1 MRRGIA
7 AVLLAAACGGA
18 PDPPEPPPPLPRGL
32 ERAVHEYFHLRK
44 RALVAGD
51 PAPLL
56 ARYPRLADT
65 TARRQG
71 VNAEVWLA
79 RSRGAAPG
87 PRYIDADVDARAAG
101 PMEFLLR
108 GDSARVRV
116 RGREMFLLEDYT
128 PSGGEFDLTLH
139 LVRRGDGW
147 EVVRTDEVTLAE
159 LHHPRSRDSAR

>member
-7 AVLLAAACGGA
+7 AALLLAACGGA
-18 PDPPEPPPPLPRGL
+18 PDPPEPPPPLPREL

-44 RALVAGD
+44 RALLTGD

-79 RSRGAAPG
+79 RSRGASRN
-87 PRYIDADVDARAAG
+87 PRYIDADVDPRADG
-101 PMEFLLR
+101 PVDFVLR

-128 PSGGEFDLTLH
+128 PSGGAFDLTLH
-139 LVRRGDGW
+139 LVRGAGGW

-159 LHHPRSRDSAR
+159 LHHPRSRDWAR